1 MKNKRFK
8 QIYLEDGVSS
18 LCANFGYK
26 NPHSVPR
33 VKKIVVNMGVGE
45 AVTNNKVVDSAV
57 KELALISGQKPFVT
71 KAKKSI
77 AGFKLRQGM
86 SIGCK
91 VTLRGDRMYDF
102 LERLVYTALPR
113 MKEFRGFS
121 LKSFDNFGNL
131 NFGIKEQT
139 VFSEIKY
146 DEVESIRGM
155 NVSIVTTA
163 STSEEAKALLSVLKI
178 PFMV

>member
-8 QIYLEDGVSS
+8 QIYLEEGVSS

-57 KELALISGQKPFVT
+57 KELALISGQKPFIT

-121 LKSFDNFGNL
+121 LKNFDNFGNL

-155 NVSIVTTA
+155 NVSIVTSA

>member
-18 LCANFGYK
+18 LCASFGYK

-45 AVTNNKVVDSAV
+45 AVTNSKVVDSAV
-57 KELALISGQKPFVT
+57 KELALISGQKPFIT

-121 LKSFDNFGNL
+121 LKNFDSFGNL

-146 DEVESIRGM
+146 DEVENIRGM
-155 NVSIVTTA
+155 NVSIVTSA